1 MMNFK
6 VLVPQTIAAEG
17 ENYLRENGYTP
28 VHPSGYGREDLL
40 QHIADCDAV
49 LLRTVK
55 ITGEILDAGKKLRIV
70 ARHGAGFDNVDIQ
83 AAAELGIWVTNAPLS
98 TTCSVAENTIALLL
112 MLAKR
117 IPFFINAL
125 KEDNFAIR
133 ISQSG
138 MEVENKILGIIGLGR
153 IGKEVA
159 RKAQAGFDMKVIA
172 CDPFCPK
179 DQVPPGVELRENIQD
194 VLASADF
201 ISLHMPS
208 TPETKKMFGR
218 EQLAL
223 MKKTAYLI
231 NCARGDVLDEA
242 ALAEALQHETIAGA
256 AIDVY
261 DPEPPENTNPLL
273 KLPNVIA
280 TPHIASNTKESN
292 IKMAVHAAME
302 IHRVLSGG
310 KPQWPVNKPK
320 GIPA

>member
-1 MMNFK
+1 MNFK
-6 VLVPQTIAAEG
+6 ILVPQPIAVEG
-17 ENYLRENGYTP
+17 ENYIEENGYTA

-40 QHIADCDAV
+40 RHIADCDAV
-49 LLRTVK
+49 LLRTAK
-55 ITGEILDAGKKLRIV
+55 ITKEILEAGKKLRIV

-83 AAAELGIWVTNAPLS
+83 AAADLGIWVTNAPLS
-98 TTCSVAENTIALLL
+98 TTCSVAESTIAFLL

-117 IPFFINAL
+117 IPFFSDAF
-125 KEDNFAIR
+125 KKGNFSIR
-133 ISQSG
+133 MTQSG
-138 MEVENKILGIIGLGR
+138 AEVENKILGIIGLGR

-159 RKAQAGFDMKVIA
+159 RKAYTGFDMKVIA

-179 DQVPPGVELRENIQD
+179 DQVPQGVELKENIQD
-194 VLASADF
+194 VLMNADF

-208 TPETKKMFGR
+208 APETKKMFGR
-218 EQLAL
+218 EQFAL

-231 NCARGDVLDEA
+231 NCSRGDVLDEA
-242 ALAEALQHETIAGA
+242 ALVEALKHETIAGA

-261 DPEPPENTNPLL
+261 DPEPPDNNNPLL

-302 IHRVLSGG
+302 IHRVLSGE

-320 GIPA
+320 GISA